1 MVETVTPV
9 SRSFNREIPWAET
22 VTPMSRFSTEALG
35 RRVGG
40 DAVPVG
46 LRGDG
51 QGALPFPGGCFIM
64 QRDETL
70 NVGES
75 RPDGSKEAKPR

>member
-9 SRSFNREIPWAET
+9 SRSFNREIPWVET
-22 VTPMSRFSTEALG
+22 VTPMSRFSTEVLG

-46 LRGDG
+46 LRDDG
-51 QGALPFPGGCFIM
+51 QGAF
-64 QRDETL
+64 
-70 NVGES
+70 
-75 RPDGSKEAKPR
+75 